1 MTKISFP
8 ILSESESELKL
19 KQNNK
24 FRRSKRIYKKNKN
37 LLNIFNNPNI
47 KYICK
52 IGKNLIIII
61 KNNFY

>member
-24 FRRSKRIYKKNKN
+24 FRRSKRIYKK
-37 LLNIFNNPNI
+37 I
-47 KYICK
+47 KIY
-52 IGKNLIIII
+52 
-61 KNNFY
+61 